1 MHLQVKLHLAVVNKE
16 NANLLIMYACI
27 IMCIERCHDWETAIK
42 RCSFLVIYLQMNE
55 NVQIVELNKHK

>member
-42 RCSFLVIYLQMNE
+42 R
-55 NVQIVELNKHK
+55 